1 MDDRRHRRNR
11 RAAEE
16 EEARAEAVP
25 VAARIGV
32 LVVEL
37 LVQERR
43 IALAA
48 VPGIEQAALPALEEA
63 AAKGPWRRPRKMG
76 IHCRK
81 VQLLFHTWG
90 RSM

>member
-1 MDDRRHRRNR
+1 M
-11 RAAEE
+11 
-16 EEARAEAVP
+16 
-25 VAARIGV
+25 AARIGV

-43 IALAA
+43 IAVAYIEAA
-48 VPGIEQAALPALEEA
+48 EAPGVEQAALPAPEEA

>member
-1 MDDRRHRRNR
+1 M
-11 RAAEE
+11 
-16 EEARAEAVP
+16 
-25 VAARIGV
+25 AARIGA

-43 IALAA
+43 IAVAEAYIEAA
-48 VPGIEQAALPALEEA
+48 EVPGVEQAALPAPEEA
-63 AAKGPWRRPRKMG
+63 AAKGPWRHPRKMG
-76 IHCRK
+76 IHYRK

>member
-1 MDDRRHRRNR
+1 M
-11 RAAEE
+11 
-16 EEARAEAVP
+16 
-25 VAARIGV
+25 AARIGA
-32 LVVEL
+32 LAVEL

-43 IALAA
+43 IAVAA
-48 VPGIEQAALPALEEA
+48 AYIEAAEAPGVEQGALPAPEEA